1 MDNRVTVGIHQPN
14 FMPWLGYF
22 YKIWQSDTFI
32 FLDDV
37 QFIKTGSNYTNRVTI
52 NIQGN
57 SNNITI
63 PIKRSSGTQN
73 INETEF
79 LNEKWKK
86 KLIGSIQANYAKTPY
101 FKEHKDYIFELIN
114 YKSDNLANYNMHFI
128 TSLSK
133 VLELN
138 TTFERS
144 SQFNLSSTSTERLVE
159 LIHLV
164 KGTIYLSGA
173 GGDNYQEQN
182 LYQQNN
188 ITLTY
193 NNMPNFNY
201 AQPKSENFI
210 KGLSIVD
217 AIFNVGIEN
226 LKYLFLNKKEKY
238 ENL

>member
-22 YKIWQSDTFI
+22 YKIAKSDTFI

-37 QFIKTGSNYTNRVTI
+37 QFTKTGSSYTNRVAI
-52 NIQGN
+52 NI
-57 SNNITI
+57 SNQSYFITI

-86 KLIGSIQANYAKTPY
+86 KVIGSIQANYAKSPY

-114 YKSDNLANYNMHFI
+114 YRAENLADYNIHFI
-128 TSLSK
+128 TSISQA
-133 VLELN
+133 LELN
-138 TTFERS
+138 TTFAKS
-144 SQFNLSSTSTERLVE
+144 SQFNLSSSSTKRLVE

-164 KGTIYLSGA
+164 KGDIYLSGA
-173 GGDNYQEQN
+173 GGDNYQEEKI
-182 LYQQNN
+182 YQKNN

-201 AQPKSENFI
+201 TQPKSENFI
-210 KGLSIVD
+210 KGLSIID
-217 AIFNVGIEN
+217 ALFNVGIEN
-226 LKYLFLNKKEKY
+226 LKHFFNKKGKKGKI
-238 ENL
+238 